1 MKKNTIGSIALVSYI
16 IAVALKYATYFSIF
30 WMALS
35 FGAFVVIDKSF
46 NFSSV
51 WSFVICGFSY
61 GLFLLI
67 VHCIN
72 YWFEYLAKKEK
83 RGTS

>member
-67 VHCIN
+67 AHSMN
-72 YWFEYLAKKEK
+72 YWLEYLAKKERWK
-83 RGTS
+83 IP